1 MRRKLVTV
9 AIYAGALLLLG
20 AQPAA
25 AAREAIVLPSLGGKA
40 ADAAVSAINHAGV
53 VVGASEVEPYVW
65 HAVRWENGIA
75 RDLGTLGGRSSQAEG
90 IDDQGRIVGTSQVAN
105 GDSHAFVWEDGKM
118 RDLGV
123 VGTEKYSHAYGISNG
138 RIVGEY
144 SVTDNLGGARAF
156 VLQDGRQTD
165 IDVEQGSLARDVN
178 ARGQVAGTSRVRD
191 FLDPE
196 NRFRRAFIWEDGV
209 ARELGNLGGTYSE
222 SYGMNNAGHVV
233 GQSTTKEDE
242 LTAFF
247 WDGTTMHRLPSPDE
261 SYAHAAAINDSDVI
275 VGVLG
280 RGDIGIVWET
290 PKTEPTELPAPEG
303 GSCPVPRDINNDGV
317 IAGRACFVTETDF
330 VQVAVIWR

>member
-9 AIYAGALLLLG
+9 AICAGALLLLG

-25 AAREAIVLPSLGGKA
+25 AAREPVVLPSLGGKA
-40 ADAAVSAINHAGV
+40 ADASVSAINNAGV

-90 IDDQGRIVGTSQVAN
+90 IDDQGRIVGMSQVAS
-105 GDSHAFVWEDGKM
+105 GEAHAFVWEDGKM

-123 VGTEKYSHAYGISNG
+123 TGGDFSIARAIIDG
-138 RIVGEY
+138 RIVGTY
-144 SVTDNLGGARAF
+144 GVTDDLGGSRAF
-156 VLQDGRQTD
+156 AWHNGRQTD
-165 IDVEQGSLARDVN
+165 IDVEQGSTAADVN

-209 ARELGNLGGTYSE
+209 ARELGNLGGTFSE
-222 SYGMNNAGHVV
+222 SYGINGAGHIV
-233 GQSTTKEDE
+233 GQATTKEDE
-242 LTAFF
+242 ITAFF

-261 SYAHAAAINDSDVI
+261 SYAQPNAINDSDVI

-280 RGDIGIVWET
+280 RGDIGVVWDT
-290 PKTEPTELPAPEG
+290 PKTEPSELPAPKG
-303 GSCPVPRDINNDGV
+303 GDCPRARDIND
-317 IAGRACFVTETDF
+317 AGIITGSACFITETDY
-330 VQVAVIWR
+330 VQVAVVWR